1 MLQIKHLSKQYSN
14 HIALDDLSLDIPTN
28 AIFGLL
34 GPNGAG
40 KTTLIRI
47 ITQIYNPDKGEVF
60 FNGEPLAKHHTNN
73 IGYLPEER
81 GLYKKMFVKEHLLYI
96 AALRDLSK
104 KEAEE
109 KVNYWLNRFS
119 LEKWAKSEVG
129 SLSKG
134 MQQKVQFIAAI
145 LHDPE
150 LIILD
155 EPFSGFDPVNQQLLT
170 DEIKALHQAGKTI
183 IFSTH
188 RMESVEEI
196 CTHIALIHNAN
207 CILKGEVKD
216 IKKQFSDNTS
226 LLTLKLGD
234 VITEEE
240 IVTTEIPARLQQLK
254 DGEEVFRVEKK
265 ELSIKE
271 VFIKLVNEKN

>member
-1 MLQIKHLSKQYSN
+1 MLQINHLSKQYSN

-28 AIFGLL
+28 SIFGLL

-47 ITQIYNPDKGEVF
+47 ITQIYNPDKGTVF
-60 FNGEPLAKHHTNN
+60 FKGEPLVKRHTNL

-96 AALRDLSK
+96 AALRDLPK

-119 LEKWAKSEVG
+119 LEKWAKAEVG

-134 MQQKVQFIAAI
+134 MQQKVQFIATI

-196 CTHIALIHNAN
+196 CTHIALIHHAN
-207 CILKGEVKD
+207 CILKGEVKT
-216 IKKQFSDNTS
+216 IKKQFSENTS
-226 LLTLKLGD
+226 LLTLKNGD
-234 VITEEE
+234 TLIEEE
-240 IVTTEIPARLQQLK
+240 LVTTEIPARLQLLRV
-254 DGEEVFRVEKK
+254 GEEVFRIEKK

-271 VFIKLVNEKN
+271 VFIKLVHEED

>member
-1 MLQIKHLSKQYSN
+1 MLQIKNLSKQYSN
-14 HIALDDLSLDIPTN
+14 HVALDGLSLDIPTN
-28 AIFGLL
+28 SIFGLL

-47 ITQIYNPDKGEVF
+47 ITQIYNPDKGEIH
-60 FNGEPLAKHHTNN
+60 FNGEPLAKKHTNQ

-81 GLYKKMFVKEHLLYI
+81 GLYKKMYVKEHLLYI
-96 AALRDLSK
+96 AALRDLPK

-109 KVNYWLNRFS
+109 KTSYWLKRFN
-119 LEKWAKSEVG
+119 LDKWAKSEVG
-129 SLSKG
+129 NLSKG
-134 MQQKVQFIAAI
+134 MQQKVQFIATI

-170 DEIKALHQAGKTI
+170 DEIKALHQAGKTV

-188 RMESVEEI
+188 RMESVEQI
-196 CTHIALIHNAN
+196 CTHIALIHNAD
-207 CILKGEVKD
+207 CILKGEVKT
-216 IKKQFSDNTS
+216 IKQQFSENTS
-226 LLTLKLGD
+226 LVTLKKD
-234 VITEEE
+234 DTVTEEE
-240 IVTTEIPARLQQLK
+240 ILTIKIPARLQQLK
-254 DGEEVFRVEKK
+254 VGEEVYRIEKK